1 VSRSLAGDESFVY
14 RGVVVWRRASG
25 TTFEK
30 YVGPFVNRT
39 AALQAANREIGSG
52 GFLGWDEEGNRLT
65 YTAVS
70 KRVEK
75 SPLVWGAA

>member
-14 RGVVVWRRASG
+14 RGVVVWRRPNG

-52 GFLGWDEEGNRLT
+52 SLFGWGEDGHGV
-65 YTAVS
+65 YHKFDS

-75 SPLVWGAA
+75 SPLVWGVA